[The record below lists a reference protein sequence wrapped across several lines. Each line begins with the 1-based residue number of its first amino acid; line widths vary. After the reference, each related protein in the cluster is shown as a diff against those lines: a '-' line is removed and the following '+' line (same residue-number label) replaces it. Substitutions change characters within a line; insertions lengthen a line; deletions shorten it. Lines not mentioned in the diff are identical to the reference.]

1 MRFHAILRA
10 IGYQVDNRIYIDYPL
25 QTMSGDATI
34 GSMVNASSDAHH
46 IP

>member
-1 MRFHAILRA
+1 MPFHAAARA
-10 IGYQVDNRIYIDYPL
+10 ICYQRDNTINIAYPL